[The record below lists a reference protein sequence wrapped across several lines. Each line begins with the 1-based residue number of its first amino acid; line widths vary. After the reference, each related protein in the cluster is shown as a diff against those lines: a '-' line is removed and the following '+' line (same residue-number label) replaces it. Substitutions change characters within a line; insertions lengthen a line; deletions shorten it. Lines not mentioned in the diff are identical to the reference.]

1 MCGRSV
7 NPRVEWSGVEEISGV
22 LFLGRRVWTCPG
34 RIQCVQYHK
43 CVYGERRAGTRGTLS
58 HSCLAILI
66 LHISRRTSMGHILQR
81 RRTHLFRSNKAEGLA
96 GYFIINN
103 YEFIC
108 WKNRCQGALWNI
120 VSMAIWQLKLNEW
133 TSNMIPEMPLFYL
146 FN

>member
-1 MCGRSV
+1 MVSSPKVHFFFTRLSCAAGRSI
-7 NPRVEWSGVEEISGV
+7 REWSGVEEISGV
-22 LFLGRRVWTCPG
+22 FFLGRRVWTCPG

-43 CVYGERRAGTRGTLS
+43 CVYGERRAGTGGTLS

-108 WKNRCQGALWNI
+108 WRNRCQRGI
-120 VSMAIWQLKLNEW
+120 VKYCLYGHLTAEA
-133 TSNMIPEMPLFYL
+133 E
-146 FN
+146 